1 MVLRRGQEHRD
12 GGFMMDCAGH
22 TLSHVLDLFLLISYF
37 KEINTSAI
45 TVIQGKVER
54 CRTDEV

>member
-45 TVIQGKVER
+45 TVIQGN
-54 CRTDEV
+54 